1 MIWQGW
7 RLGSRR
13 VVRDGAWRRAWLR
26 VWCGPRYTRVWAVGE
41 NGRRGGVAQL
51 RVAGEVAAG
60 DSVARELRS
69 LLVMEG
75 VVVLW

>member
-1 MIWQGW
+1 M
-7 RLGSRR
+7 
-13 VVRDGAWRRAWLR
+13 WRRAWLR
-26 VWCGPRYTRVWAVGE
+26 VWCGPRYTRVLAVGG

-51 RVAGEVAAG
+51 RVAGEGATC
-60 DSVARELRS
+60 DSVSRELRS